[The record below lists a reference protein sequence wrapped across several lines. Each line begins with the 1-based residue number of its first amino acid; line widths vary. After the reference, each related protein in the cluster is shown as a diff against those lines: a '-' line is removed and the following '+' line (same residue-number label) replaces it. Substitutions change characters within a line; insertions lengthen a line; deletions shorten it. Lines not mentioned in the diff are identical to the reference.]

1 MLSYDLMGE
10 ELKKK
15 TFSDINEKVNKAKLT
30 EKAINLIEKK
40 GIAVDEAFQTC
51 GLKKSPFSYPRI
63 YRKYKEGGLEAII
76 DTRGG
81 KRVEKVTPSI
91 KDFIILQKSENKKL
105 TAKQIRKK
113 VWEEYDVQLHIS
125 SISNILKDSGLSTG
139 KGRPKKEIEEV
150 AIDHAGGFLL
160 KGALICMGLVKV
172 IVDRIRIRADEI
184 EKNGDKSFKWM
195 SVISASRKVLSRKIE
210 TLLYMPIFQME
221 RIWHF
226 KTVYPRDG
234 LGVLSGS
241 GLPYKY
247 HTMDNFLRELPR
259 LDIDKILS
267 RDLARAYIEVFNL
280 KFETKEEQ
288 TFYIDCHKKVLW
300 TKKNVPKGLHA
311 TRNKILKCLDVYF
324 IHDCNGMP
332 ILPWTRPG
340 DSHLVN
346 EIMPIIEELEK
357 SVGKE
362 IVKLVI
368 FDREGVS
375 LALFREFTERGKRF
389 VTILK
394 TNQYDSEDDFIF
406 EKGSKWRY
414 VTIKTAKGKK
424 RFNIKEGIKI
434 LVEQESGKKYEV
446 RVILAK
452 DPGTGKM
459 PVFITNIMKSEEPD
473 CTKIVKKYIKRWFQE
488 NSFKQMKPGLYLDT
502 NHGSNGVALKENR
515 VIKRKVKKLEEEIRA
530 KANAI
535 ISAESFIERRLDSIK
550 RKKTTMNK
558 KVLQLK
564 NKLKNINA
572 KILTEIN
579 VNERAYLL
587 KRQEGM
593 HLEESEFIKYYES
606 VISKWQSDINRKQS
620 YIDKKRN
627 EIKDIT
633 NKLSKIDQKEILYE
647 IDSRKDHMMT
657 NFEVALNNA
666 DLFLKKNFFPPEYK
680 NADFKTIRDILYKQD
695 GFIKESKDE
704 ILVTLKHYRQE
715 PEHQRL
721 AEYVVKKINATEIIT
736 EEGKRLR
743 MNVV

>member
-1 MLSYDLMGE
+1 MGE

-15 TFSDINEKVNKAKLT
+15 NFSNINEKIKKAKLT

-40 GIAVDEAFQTC
+40 GIAVDEAFQTY
-51 GLKKSPFSYPRI
+51 GLKISPFSYPRI
-63 YRKYKEGGLEAII
+63 YRKYREGGLEGII

-81 KRVEKVTPSI
+81 KRVEKVTSSI
-91 KDFIILQKSENKKL
+91 RDFIILQKSENKKL

-113 VWEEYDVQLHIS
+113 VLEEYDVQLHIR
-125 SISNILKDSGLSTG
+125 SISNILRDKGLSTG

-172 IVDRIRIRADEI
+172 IVDRIRKRADEI
-184 EKNGDKSFKWM
+184 EKSGDKSFKWM
-195 SVISASRKVLSRKIE
+195 SVISASRKVLSRKTE

-280 KFETKEEQ
+280 SFETKEEQ

-375 LALFREFTERGKRF
+375 VALFREFTERGKRF

-406 EKGSKWRY
+406 EKGSKWKY

-424 RFNIKEGIKI
+424 RFKIKEGGKI
-434 LVEQESGKKYEV
+434 LVEQDSGKKYEL
-446 RVILAK
+446 RAILAK
-452 DPGTGKM
+452 DLGTGKM
-459 PVFITNIMKSEEPD
+459 PVFITNIIKSEEQD

-515 VIKRKVKKLEEEIRA
+515 VIKRKIEKLEQELRA
-530 KANAI
+530 KNKAI
-535 ISAESFIERRLDSIK
+535 TSAESFIEQRLGSIK
-550 RKKTTMNK
+550 RKKAMMNK

-564 NKLKNINA
+564 NKLKKINA
-572 KILTEIN
+572 KTLTKIN
-579 VNERAYLL
+579 VDERAYLL
-587 KRQEGM
+587 KRQEEM
-593 HLEESEFIKYYES
+593 YLEESEIIKYYES
-606 VISKWQSDINRKQS
+606 VISKWQSEINSKQS

-627 EIKDIT
+627 EIKEIT
-633 NKLSKIDQKEILYE
+633 NKLSKIDRKEVLYE
-647 IDSRKDHMMT
+647 IDTRKDHIMT
-657 NFEVALNNA
+657 NLEVALNNA

-695 GFIKESKDE
+695 GFIKESEDE

-715 PEHQRL
+715 PEHQML
-721 AEYVVKKINATEIIT
+721 AEYVVKKIDAAEIIT
-736 EEGKRLR
+736 DGGKRLR
-743 MNVV
+743 MHVL